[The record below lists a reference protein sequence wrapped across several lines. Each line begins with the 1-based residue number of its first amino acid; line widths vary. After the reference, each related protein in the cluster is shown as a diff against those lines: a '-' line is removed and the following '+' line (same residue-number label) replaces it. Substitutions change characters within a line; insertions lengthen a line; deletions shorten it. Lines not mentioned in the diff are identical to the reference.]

1 MFIIRGVFL
10 FTAEYDAPLAN
21 YQSSLYIFAPLV
33 IIQRYISQER
43 TSTAAV

>member
-10 FTAEYDAPLAN
+10 FAAASAVTLAN

-33 IIQRYISQER
+33 IIQRYIRQER